1 MCRTSVSVGQ
11 VTVDL
16 HKFVTVCLLGAQ
28 MDLSLMYKRILT
40 SSEVNITQFCWRNTK
55 RRYDLQKRLEKS
67 YLEAQ
72 RVRAGSL
79 WSNHAVPLLRLYPE
93 RAQAPVRKD

>member
-1 MCRTSVSVGQ
+1 MCWTSVSVGQ

-16 HKFVTVCLLGAQ
+16 LKFVTVAQ